1 MRRMPLN
8 LEAYGLVRFFCYRS
22 LSLGLR
28 LIIVRPH
35 YGEQLLFDNKK
46 ICHTYYSR
54 VACFLYA
61 LFVAVYSGMLPCFFG
76 GLLWF
81 LLRAISSARISLIRV
96 SRGMITS
103 STSPRSA
110 AR

>member
-1 MRRMPLN
+1 MHI
-8 LEAYGLVRFFCYRS
+8 G
-22 LSLGLR
+22 LSLFSEPWLTADIGM
-28 LIIVRPH
+28 PH
-35 YGEQLLFDNKK
+35 YREQLLFDIKK
-46 ICHTYYSR
+46 HATRIIH
-54 VACFLYA
+54 VWHVFLYA

-81 LLRAISSARISLIRV
+81 LLRAISSARISLLRV

>member
-1 MRRMPLN
+1 MRRMPLK
-8 LEAYGLVRFFCYRS
+8 LEAYRLVRFFCYRS
-22 LSLGLR
+22 QSLGLR
-28 LIIVRPH
+28 LILAGRIIENN
-35 YGEQLLFDNKK
+35 YYLTIKK
-46 ICHTYYSR
+46 TCHTYYSR
-54 VACFLYA
+54 VACFFYA